1 MKIYI
6 AHSKEFDYK
15 NELYIP
21 IRNSEKLRKHEII
34 LPHAIDSNSSNTR
47 EFYKDIDIFIA
58 ECSYP
63 ATGLGIELGWAYDD
77 GTKVYCIYQKGKR
90 ISNSIKAISNNIY
103 EYQNSTDMIKII
115 EDIINV

>member
-58 ECSYP
+58 EVSKP
-63 ATGLGIELGWAYDD
+63 GIGLGIELGWAFDEN
-77 GTKVYCIYQKGKR
+77 KPIYCIYKSGFNVSRSVYTITKNVYKYKDT
-90 ISNSIKAISNNIY
+90 S
-103 EYQNSTDMIKII
+103 EMLKII
-115 EDIINV
+115 KDIVNR